1 MTIADPISMI
11 MATAALVT
19 TIAAIGAAFY
29 YIGKLSGRVDHLE
42 GTGRDARAAQIRCQ
56 AERSE
61 IESRLFDSL
70 NELKTNVE
78 VIRERMTRNDI

>member
-1 MTIADPISMI
+1 MSIADPISMI

-42 GTGRDARAAQIRCQ
+42 GTGQDARSAQIRCQ
-56 AERSE
+56 AERCE

-70 NELKTNVE
+70 NELKTAIE
-78 VIRERMTRNDI
+78 VIRERMTRNDR